1 MKICRFNNHRLGLVQ
16 ANEVRDVTAALEAIP
31 PSTYPWPAGDAL
43 VVHFEQVRQRI
54 EELAPSAPILDLG
67 EVRLLSPTANPG
79 KIIAAPVNYRKH
91 IEEAR
96 EQAEINFNQQVM
108 EIESVGLFLKA
119 SSSLVGA
126 SDGVAIEHLD
136 RRNDHELELV
146 AVIGAGGRN
155 IRQCD
160 ALEHVLGYAIGLDMT
175 VRGTQE
181 RSMRKS
187 IDSYSVVGPYL
198 VTADELA
205 DAGELEMR
213 LAVNGEVRQTANTSD
228 LLVGL
233 PRLIEWASSYYTLY
247 PGDLI
252 YTGTPQGVGPVTPG
266 DSIQAEIEGLGQM
279 TVKVRGPDR
288 SQLA

>member
-1 MKICRFNNHRLGLVQ
+1 
-16 ANEVRDVTAALEAIP
+16 
-31 PSTYPWPAGDAL
+31 
-43 VVHFEQVRQRI
+43 
-54 EELAPSAPILDLG
+54 
-67 EVRLLSPTANPG
+67 
-79 KIIAAPVNYRKH
+79 
-91 IEEAR
+91 
-96 EQAEINFNQQVM
+96 
-108 EIESVGLFLKA
+108 
-119 SSSLVGA
+119 
-126 SDGVAIEHLD
+126 
-136 RRNDHELELV
+136 
-146 AVIGAGGRN
+146 
-155 IRQCD
+155 
-160 ALEHVLGYAIGLDMT
+160 
-175 VRGTQE
+175 
-181 RSMRKS
+181 MRKS